1 MPVMSGYIPEDLLYG
16 YTNNKRYD
24 FTKFY
29 ITKQVVALVW

>member
-1 MPVMSGYIPEDLLYG
+1 MPLMSGYIPEELLCG

-29 ITKQVVALVW
+29 ITKQLVALVW